1 MSSPATRKARGLRR
15 RETEAEQTL
24 WRRLR
29 GQQFHGLKFRR
40 QHPLA
45 GYVLDF
51 FCEELR
57 LCVEVDGGQHDA
69 RAAQDAARTAAL
81 KALGVEVVRYW
92 NSEVLGNL
100 DGVWAD
106 LEGVVRRLRAVPGAH
121 SS

>member
-1 MSSPATRKARGLRR
+1 MRR
-15 RETEAEQTL
+15 NETEAERVL

-29 GQQFHGLKFRR
+29 GQQFHDLKFRR

-57 LCVEVDGGQHDA
+57 LCIEIDGGQHDA

-81 KALGVEVVRYW
+81 NALGVEVVRYW
-92 NSEVLGNL
+92 NNAVLGNL
-100 DGVWAD
+100 EGVWAD
-106 LEGVVRRLRAVPGAH
+106 LEGVVRRRRAGLTPR